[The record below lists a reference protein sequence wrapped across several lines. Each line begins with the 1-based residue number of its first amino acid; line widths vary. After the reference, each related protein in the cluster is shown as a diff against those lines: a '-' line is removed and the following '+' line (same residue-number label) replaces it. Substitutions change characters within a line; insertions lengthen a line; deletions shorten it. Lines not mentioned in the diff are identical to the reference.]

1 MRVTPIVVS
10 AALSVIAASATAQQ
24 VADSSFDVSVAQ
36 PAFVNRHPRVAIDE
50 AHLNFHTATG
60 RYLPFANL
68 LRNDGLR
75 VQAFTK
81 PFSAESLRDADVLVI
96 ANALGAGA
104 SAGSDTS
111 PLAFTDTESD
121 AVRDWVR
128 EGGALLLISD
138 HTPFGAAA
146 ENLAARFG
154 IRFGKGFVLDSVRA
168 IHRSAIASGSNAA
181 TLAQGGT
188 LLVFERSGGLLGPHP
203 ILAGRDSSE
212 RIDRVLTFTG
222 QSVEGPRGAIALLIL
237 SATAREARTRADL
250 QAGVNEPPLDHTQ
263 GIAMPFGAGRVVA
276 LGEAAFMSAQLAGP
290 ASGPQPRF
298 QMGMNQPGSDDKQ
311 FALNVVRWLARALN

>member
-1 MRVTPIVVS
+1 MKRVLFIC
-10 AALSVIAASATAQQ
+10 AALLGARIGGAQQ
-24 VADSSFDVSVAQ
+24 VADSSFDVSVAH
-36 PAFVNRHPRVAIDE
+36 PAFVSRHPRVAIDE
-50 AHLNFHTATG
+50 AHLNFHTASG

-81 PFSAESLRDADVLVI
+81 PFSAESLRDVDVLVI

-104 SAGSDTS
+104 NAGSDTS
-111 PLAFTDTESD
+111 PPAFTDAECD

-128 EGGALLLISD
+128 SGGALLLISD

-146 ENLAARFG
+146 ENLASRFG
-154 IRFGKGFVLDSVRA
+154 MRFGKGFVLDSVHAVR
-168 IHRSAIASGSNAA
+168 RSAIASGSNAA

-188 LLVFERSGGLLGPHP
+188 LLVFERSAGLLGSHP

-212 RIDRVLTFTG
+212 RIGRVLTFTG
-222 QSVEGPRGAIALLIL
+222 QSVDRPLEAVPLLIL
-237 SATAREARTRADL
+237 PSTAREAKTRADL
-250 QAGVNEPPLDHTQ
+250 QSGVNEPPLGHTQ
-263 GIAMPFGAGRVVA
+263 GIAMSFGAGRVVT

-290 ASGPQPRF
+290 ANGAQPRF
-298 QMGMNQPGSDDKQ
+298 QMGMNQPGSDDRQ
-311 FALNVVRWLARALN
+311 FALNVVRWLARVLN